1 MILEEFLDLL
11 LIRYDDLVSHAEI
24 NPTSASISM
33 SIDTLV
39 ASLCTKLDETSLI
52 ALVGFPKNDFVLEQ
66 LNSSQNDSAFWCG
79 DYSPMLGIFENEE
92 SKGHR
97 NMGPTGSVIL
107 RRRSYEAHG
116 STAIEARYMSLDCPC
131 TVVEFLDERY
141 GMIQDLRVAGGEGER
156 VA

>member
-1 MILEEFLDLL
+1 M
-11 LIRYDDLVSHAEI
+11 
-24 NPTSASISM
+24 
-33 SIDTLV
+33 
-39 ASLCTKLDETSLI
+39 
-52 ALVGFPKNDFVLEQ
+52 GFPKNDFVLEQ